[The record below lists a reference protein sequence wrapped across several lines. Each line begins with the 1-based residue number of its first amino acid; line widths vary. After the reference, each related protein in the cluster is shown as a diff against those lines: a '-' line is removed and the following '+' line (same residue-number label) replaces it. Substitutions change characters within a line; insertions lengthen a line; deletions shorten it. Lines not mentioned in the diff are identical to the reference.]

1 MASTTAPARVT
12 TLDADLFLRLWD
24 EHRLTPTLARHLLKL
39 KWPAADEAR
48 MRELADRNSEGTI
61 TPAELRELDEF
72 VRVGL
77 VLSILQSRARKRL
90 GDAAS
95 ARNGRG

>member
-1 MASTTAPARVT
+1 MATTNAPARVT

-24 EHRLTPTLARHLLKL
+24 EHRLTPALARHLLKL

-72 VRVGL
+72 VRVGM

-90 GDAAS
+90 GAS
-95 ARNGRG
+95 APARNGRG